1 MKSLR
6 DTAILAGT
14 TLTGVVLFRHSIKR
28 SLGLSAERWREDPA
42 KQVERA
48 ILSAMVGQGLSWGPG
63 YDQLG
68 VLMNTKVEFGLG
80 QKLAKAIY
88 AELPESPRVAWA
100 IKIVE
105 ILADAS
111 RIPVEAKL
119 YRDYGVT
126 PDVVADL
133 VTQPLWTVIE
143 VAEKA
148 AGAIAYPERVV
159 QSEAVKVSIGCIY
172 GSAFRHL
179 TGGLVFVIGKAVTA
193 RQ

>member
-1 MKSLR
+1 VKSLR
-6 DTAILAGT
+6 DTGVLVGAALTGAIL
-14 TLTGVVLFRHSIKR
+14 FRRSIKQ
-28 SLGLSAERWREDPA
+28 SLVLSAERWRDDPA

-48 ILSAMVGQGLSWGPG
+48 ILSAIVGQGLSWGPG

-80 QKLAKAIY
+80 QKVARAIFS
-88 AELPESPRVAWA
+88 ELPESARVAWTV
-100 IKIVE
+100 KIIE
-105 ILADAS
+105 ILMDAS

-126 PDVVADL
+126 PDIVADV

-148 AGAIAYPERVV
+148 AGAIAHPERVV
-159 QSEAVKVSIGCIY
+159 QPEAVKVSIGCIY

-179 TGGLVFVIGKAVTA
+179 TGGLVFLIGKAVTA